1 MATIGSLVVDF
12 KSNTGKFNAGIR
24 AANNNMRSFE
34 RQSKRTGRVAAK
46 AFSKARKNALGMAKS
61 ITPIGGLLA
70 GGVVAGFIAAT
81 KAALGSAD
89 AIAKTA
95 DAAGLSTDALQGLRF
110 QASQTGVGTEALDK
124 AMTKYIKT
132 VGETKAGTGT
142 LITILKKQDNAL
154 LQNILKT
161 RDQAEA
167 LRLVADAIK
176 NESDES
182 RAAALANAA
191 FGRQGARL
199 VKTFK
204 SGARGID
211 EFLKRAKE
219 ANLVIGEKL
228 LRSAETANDR
238 IDQLARTIKKSLTV
252 ALVNLAPQITEV
264 ADQLIKSLP
273 RIIELIR
280 RAGEVTGLID
290 QTPARVADL
299 AVRRVE
305 KQIAAQRA
313 FIDKLRTQQDFG
325 PNQKA
330 IIALRQKQIEKL
342 KEELSIK
349 QQILAVQQAL
359 APKLPTSPTT
369 KSTTKPTTTKS
380 GPSKAELSSFSTFL
394 ATQQKFAQSIA
405 NQLRPKLDEARAMF
419 EALRTPSEAY
429 RVELERIA
437 ALQARGFFA
446 GNGGAQT
453 AARGRIQ
460 ALLDMASATGDVVT
474 AMRELRSLQGLDP
487 KQFKDAAAAIRDMD
501 PAIMRVAQRNDE
513 IARSLA
519 NAVGSAR
526 SLGDAFRNV
535 GSVIGQI
542 VRQLLIIEPLTKALR
557 GILNGGSGGG
567 GGLFGKI
574 FGAAKL
580 GTQIAGARAAGGPV
594 ARGKTFLV
602 GENGPELFTPD
613 FNGNIIANDRLRKSG
628 RAGGT
633 SIAISIDA
641 SGAVSESAV
650 RSIVNEGL
658 LSAAPEIVKAVE
670 GRSFERARALGR
682 R

>member
-12 KSNTGKFNAGIR
+12 KSNTGKFNAGVK
-24 AANNNMRSFE
+24 AANQNMRSFE
-34 RQSKRTGRVAAK
+34 RQSRRTGRVAAK
-46 AFSKARKNALGMAKS
+46 AFKGAQKRMLGLTKS
-61 ITPIGGLLA
+61 ITPVGPLLA

-124 AMTKYIKT
+124 ALTKYIKT
-132 VGETKAGTGT
+132 VGEAKAGTGT
-142 LITILKKQDNAL
+142 LITILKKQDKSL

-167 LRLVADAIK
+167 LRLIADAIK
-176 NESDES
+176 NETDEA

-204 SGARGID
+204 SGAAGID
-211 EFLKRAKE
+211 EFLKRARE

-252 ALVNLAPQITEV
+252 ALVNLAPEIQAITE
-264 ADQLIKSLP
+264 DLIRAMP

-290 QTPARVADL
+290 QTPTRVADL

-313 FIDKLRTQQDFG
+313 FIGKLRTQQDFG
-325 PNQKA
+325 PNQKSL
-330 IIALRQKQIEKL
+330 IAARQKQIEKL

-359 APKLPTSPTT
+359 APKLVTSQST
-369 KSTTKPTTTKS
+369 KSPAKTKTTKS
-380 GPSKAELSSFSTFL
+380 GPSKAEFSSFSTFL
-394 ATQQKFAQSIA
+394 TAQQKFAQSIA
-405 NQLRPKLDEARAMF
+405 NQLRPKLEEARAMF
-419 EALRTPSEAY
+419 ESLRTPSETY

-437 ALQARGFFA
+437 ALQAGGFFA
-446 GNGGAQT
+446 GNGGEQT
-453 AARGRIQ
+453 AARARIQ

-474 AMRELRSLQGLDP
+474 AMRELRQLRGLDP
-487 KQFKDAAAAIRDMD
+487 KQFNDAAAAIRNLD
-501 PAIMRVAQRNDE
+501 PAIMKVAQRNDD
-513 IARSLA
+513 IARGIA

-542 VRQLLIIEPLTKALR
+542 VRQLLIVEPLTRGLR
-557 GILNGGSGGG
+557 NLLNG

-574 FGAAKL
+574 FGAAKVA
-580 GTQIAGARAAGGPV
+580 TQIAGVASAGVKPIPTSSPSVAA
-594 ARGKTFLV
+594 
-602 GENGPELFTPD
+602 
-613 FNGNIIANDRLRKSG
+613 ANDRISKSN

-658 LSAAPEIVKAVE
+658 ASAAPEIVKAVE